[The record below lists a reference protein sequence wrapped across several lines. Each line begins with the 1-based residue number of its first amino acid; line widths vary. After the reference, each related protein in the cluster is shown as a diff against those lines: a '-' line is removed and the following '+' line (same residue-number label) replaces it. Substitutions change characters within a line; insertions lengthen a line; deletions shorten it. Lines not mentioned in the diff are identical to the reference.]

1 MLFIHVIA
9 TPVFS
14 ITRSFRN
21 HSNMLFMNLLLL
33 LTIFF
38 FLLTIFVG
46 SQELYFKLKSLVT
59 L

>member
-33 LTIFF
+33 TIF
-38 FLLTIFVG
+38 LLV
-46 SQELYFKLKSLVT
+46 LKNFILNWN